1 MKPDYIIERSNGI
14 EWYFYMYTIERTAN
28 NALTL
33 DGPMVHT
40 EWYSQ
45 IPLRILLKS
54 DVLLNSMVLIES
66 LKQDFII
73 E

>member
-1 MKPDYIIERSNGI
+1 MVLNGTLNL
-14 EWYFYMYTIERTAN
+14 YTIERTAK

-54 DVLLNSMVLIES
+54 DLLLNSMVLIES

-73 E
+73 Q